1 MIKIQKLQKQFGST
15 EVIKG
20 LDLHI
25 KKGEI
30 YGIAGQS
37 GSGKSTLLRCIN
49 GLITYDGG
57 SIKVDN
63 KEVKD
68 FDKNQ
73 IRIFRKDVGM
83 IFQQFS
89 LLDRLSVYD
98 NISLP
103 MKMWKYEKK
112 EINKKVE
119 ELAEI
124 IGISDKLSYMPYEL
138 SGGQKQ
144 RVAIARALTMNPK
157 IILSD
162 ESTSALDP
170 KTTKSILG
178 LLDEVNKK
186 FGITIVLVTHQMEV
200 IREICDNVSV
210 MENGVFTAVGSP
222 KDVFFNQED
231 RLKNLLGENR
241 ISLPSEGVNIKLML
255 NQNSDEKYAIS
266 DISHVL
272 DTRVMI
278 VDGAVYKFRN
288 GEFGKFIINFDRTK
302 IESIKKILNE
312 KHIEWKFL

>member
-231 RLKNLLGENR
+231 RLKNLLGENK

-266 DISHVL
+266 DISNL
-272 DTRVMI
+272 LNTRVMI